1 MVKHPIMAVMAAG
14 LALAGT
20 SACARQAGTIDRLTA
35 AARSCGFEHPQ
46 FKLREGTYIL
56 NETQVSGMPYGTLT
70 PEQQRN
76 WERHGRVNTQWWPCL
91 QRAARQLGV
100 KVDFE
105 QTVIVN

>member
-1 MVKHPIMAVMAAG
+1 MKHPIMALMAAG

-20 SACARQAGTIDRLTA
+20 SACARQTGTVDRLTA

-46 FKLREGTYIL
+46 FKLHDGTYLL
-56 NETQVSGMPYGTLT
+56 NETQVSGMPYGLLN
-70 PEQQRN
+70 PEQQRH
-76 WERHGRVNTQWWPCL
+76 WDRSRLVNAQWWPCL